1 MKTKEL
7 IEKIWNIHLKTL
19 FKKKERISCP
29 AHVHDSRFDNDTG
42 IEDKTFFKDIL
53 TGSSWEKRIYV
64 NVIFKKCDSSCLSF
78 ENSTFK
84 NCKFEKC
91 DLMYAYFDKCTFED
105 VKFVECNCQNVDY
118 SSAQFTDTVF
128 LKCNME
134 NADLMCSNFNDA
146 MLYPSIKMKCPETG
160 SFTGYKICKSIT
172 GRRALVKLEIPEDAK
187 RLSGTSKKCR
197 CDKAK
202 VVDITIISTGDKI
215 NMAKNEFY
223 PMSQL
228 NYVIGEYVYADSFDE
243 NRWNC
248 CTHGIHFFMDKD
260 DAIMYGK

>member
-7 IEKIWNIHLKTL
+7 IKKIWNIHLKIL

-29 AHVHDSRFDNDTG
+29 TNVQYSCFDNDTD

-53 TGSSWEKRIYV
+53 TGSWEKRIYV
-64 NVIFKKCDSSCLSF
+64 NVIFKKCDASYTNF

-91 DLMYAYFDKCTFED
+91 DLMYAYFGKCTFED
-105 VKFVECNCQNVDY
+105 VKFVKCNCQGVNY
-118 SSAQFTDTVF
+118 YNAQFTNTVF

-134 NADLMCSNFNDA
+134 NTYLMCSNFNDA
-146 MLYPSIKMKCPETG
+146 MVCPSIKMKCPETG
-160 SFTGYKICKSIT
+160 SFIGYKICTSIE
-172 GRRALVKLEIPEDAK
+172 GSRALVKLEIPEDAK

-223 PMSQL
+223 PMRQL

-260 DAIMYGK
+260 DAIMYRK

>member
-19 FKKKERISCP
+19 FKKKERISCH
-29 AHVHDSRFDNDTG
+29 AHVHDSRFDNDTN
-42 IEDKTFFKDIL
+42 IEGETFFKYTL
-53 TGSSWEKRIYV
+53 MGSSWEKGIYV

-91 DLMYAYFDKCTFED
+91 DLMYAYFDKCTFEN

-118 SSAQFTDTVF
+118 SSAQFTNTVF

-134 NADLMCSNFNDA
+134 NAYLMYSNFNDA
-146 MLYPSIKMKCPETG
+146 MLCPSIKMKCPETG
-160 SFTGYKICKSIT
+160 SFIGYKICKSIE
-172 GRRALVKLEIPEDAK
+172 GSRALVKLEIPEDAK

-215 NMAKNEFY
+215 NMAKNGSY
-223 PMSQL
+223 PMKQL

-243 NRWNC
+243 NRWYC

-260 DAIMYGK
+260 DAIMYKK